1 MSMPTHVRRTPIRLG
16 TAAAAVLEQESA
28 VSLPTLQV
36 GAADDRA
43 ELDAD
48 QRADAALRRLSTG
61 SGSAPGPG
69 AHRHSADCDHVRRTA
84 TGVGLAGGA
93 LDRGT
98 TGRIESARG
107 GGDRLEPDTRS
118 RMEMAFGVDFGDV
131 RVHADAAAG
140 GLNNS
145 LSARAF
151 ATGSDLF
158 FGAGEYSP
166 ASAEGERVL
175 AHELAHV
182 VQNRLDVQRL
192 ALRRLMSK
200 SAADVDAVRSGRGKL
215 KGAVTKDTLY
225 RLSQLLTGYHGAKE
239 AKDKIVKVDAI
250 LGLCDTYLAKHGGAA
265 EDADKVALV
274 EDIRAEAS
282 KEHGQALAEAQ
293 YLADARGESSP
304 ATNLKHLKTQTADQ
318 VHGGA
323 KAVAKKEPSE
333 AYLGADTTTIALV
346 SEYGLTE
353 AEVQAIRAY
362 TAKDYLYINPATANA
377 KGWMEGQNLDDAEKN
392 PAAPDKNDA
401 LAMAAAAAAKEASE
415 NKIKQLFEEGSL
427 HAGVAMMGLD
437 KLPKKIGP
445 TYRGARMSQGEF
457 DSRYKPGTPVV
468 FGAFTSSAVR
478 RGPALSFANGGG
490 DYAPRDDQTLNVMCT
505 LNTTNAR
512 DIRNLSIFGSVEE
525 EWLLLP
531 GATFNIDRIEEKP
544 SGPAGTPKATKWIE
558 VHLTQA
564 K

>member
-1 MSMPTHVRRTPIRLG
+1 MSSYVRRAPIRLG
-16 TAAAAVLEQESA
+16 TAAVALQEQEQEPA

-43 ELDAD
+43 EADAD
-48 QRADAALRRLSTG
+48 RRADVALRRLATG
-61 SGSAPGPG
+61 SGSAPGPD
-69 AHRHSADCDHVRRTA
+69 AHRHSPDCDHIRRTGA
-84 TGVGLAGGA
+84 ALGLAGGA
-93 LDRGT
+93 LDTAT
-98 TGRIESARG
+98 TRRIETSRG
-107 GGDRLEPDTRS
+107 GGERLGPDTRT
-118 RMEMAFGVDFGDV
+118 RMEGAFGVDFGDV
-131 RVHADAAAG
+131 RVHADAGAAG
-140 GLNNS
+140 LNHS

-158 FGAGEYSP
+158 FGAGQYSP
-166 ASAEGERVL
+166 GSAEGERVL

-182 VQNRLDVQRL
+182 VQNRLEVHRL
-192 ALRRLMSK
+192 ALRRLMSTT
-200 SAADVDAVRSGRGKL
+200 AADVDAVRSGRGKL

-250 LGLCDTYLAKHGGAA
+250 LGLCDTYLGKHGEVA
-265 EDADKVALV
+265 EDAAKVALV

-282 KEHGQALAEAQ
+282 KEHGQALAQAQ

-304 ATNLKHLKTQTADQ
+304 ATNLKHLKKPTADH
-318 VHGGA
+318 VRGGA
-323 KAVAKKEPSE
+323 KAVAKKEPSQT
-333 AYLGADTTTIALV
+333 YQGADATTIALV

-353 AEVQAIRAY
+353 AEVQAVRAY

-377 KGWMEGQNLDDAEKN
+377 KGWMEGQNLSDAEKN
-392 PAAPDKNDA
+392 PAAADENDA
-401 LAMAAAAAAKEASE
+401 LAVAANIAATQARE
-415 NKIKQLFEEGSL
+415 NKVKQLFEEGSL

-437 KLPKKIGP
+437 KLPKKVGP
-445 TYRGARMSQGEF
+445 TYRGARMTQAEF

-468 FGAFTSSAVR
+468 FGAFTSSAVQR
-478 RGPALSFANGGG
+478 TPAQDFANGGG
-490 DYAPRDDQTLNVMCT
+490 DYKPRDDQTLCVMCI

-512 DIRNLSIFGSVEE
+512 DIRNLSIFGAGEE

-531 GATFNIDRIEEKP
+531 GATFGIDRIEEKP
-544 SGPAGTPKATKWIE
+544 SGPPGAPKATKWIE
-558 VHLTQA
+558 VHMTQS